1 MKKIQ
6 EFLIILLISFIGEML
21 SILIP
26 LPVPG
31 SVYGLVLMLLAL
43 IFKIIKIDQ
52 VRSTSK
58 FLIEIM
64 PIMFIPAG
72 VGLMISFETLKPI
85 LLEVVVITIITTILV
100 MGVSGTIAQ
109 LIVSRKNNIKEDTKN
124 E

>member
-6 EFLIILLISFIGEML
+6 EFLIILLISFIGEMI

-64 PIMFIPAG
+64 PIMFIPVG

-100 MGVSGTIAQ
+100 MGVSGAIAQ

>member
-100 MGVSGTIAQ
+100 MGVSGAIAQ

>member
-52 VRSTSK
+52 VRGTSK

-100 MGVSGTIAQ
+100 MGVSGAIAQ

>member
-43 IFKIIKIDQ
+43 ICKIIKIDQ

-109 LIVSRKNNIKEDTKN
+109 LIVSKKNNIKEDTKN

>member
-6 EFLIILLISFIGEML
+6 EFIIILLISFIGEML

-100 MGVSGTIAQ
+100 MGVSGAIAQ

>member
-100 MGVSGTIAQ
+100 MGVSGVIAQ

>member
-100 MGVSGTIAQ
+100 MGVSGAISQ